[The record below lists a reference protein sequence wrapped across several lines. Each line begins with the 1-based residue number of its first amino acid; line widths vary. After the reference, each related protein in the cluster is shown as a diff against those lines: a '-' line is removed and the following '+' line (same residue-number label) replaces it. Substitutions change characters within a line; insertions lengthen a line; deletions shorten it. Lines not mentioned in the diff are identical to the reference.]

1 MAQSRRPSIVVLL
14 IDDQLIIAERIREL
28 LATESYIA
36 VHHCQNSVAAF
47 DAATTVKPTV
57 ILQDLMMPGV
67 DGLEVLQQLTSPR
80 YFVAIYN
87 WSKVLPGSLQ
97 GKERKR

>member
-1 MAQSRRPSIVVLL
+1 MRANVSPAPVT
-14 IDDQLIIAERIREL
+14 
-28 LATESYIA
+28 LATRPCRIFTFLSWI
-36 VHHCQNSVAAF
+36 VRTHG
-47 DAATTVKPTV
+47 K
-57 ILQDLMMPGV
+57 
-67 DGLEVLQQLTSPR
+67 LTSPR

>member
-1 MAQSRRPSIVVLL
+1 VRTQQRR
-14 IDDQLIIAERIREL
+14 QL
-28 LATESYIA
+28 LA
-36 VHHCQNSVAAF
+36 
-47 DAATTVKPTV
+47 
-57 ILQDLMMPGV
+57 
-67 DGLEVLQQLTSPR
+67 LEVLVGERPATSPR

>member
-1 MAQSRRPSIVVLL
+1 MFS
-14 IDDQLIIAERIREL
+14 LIIVTPVDVTPVTLCGVTSTPASPMPVVSTGKTFSEGRWIDISVRKT
-28 LATESYIA
+28 ATYA
-36 VHHCQNSVAAF
+36 LF
-47 DAATTVKPTV
+47 
-57 ILQDLMMPGV
+57 GV
-67 DGLEVLQQLTSPR
+67 DRCPSTFKGLLTSPR

>member
-1 MAQSRRPSIVVLL
+1 MLGSLLAHSLPRCKRLKSVLCVGSTALL
-14 IDDQLIIAERIREL
+14 IFLTAVFISCFLITAL
-28 LATESYIA
+28 LSCSIEA
-36 VHHCQNSVAAF
+36 VRV
-47 DAATTVKPTV
+47 
-57 ILQDLMMPGV
+57 
-67 DGLEVLQQLTSPR
+67 TSPR